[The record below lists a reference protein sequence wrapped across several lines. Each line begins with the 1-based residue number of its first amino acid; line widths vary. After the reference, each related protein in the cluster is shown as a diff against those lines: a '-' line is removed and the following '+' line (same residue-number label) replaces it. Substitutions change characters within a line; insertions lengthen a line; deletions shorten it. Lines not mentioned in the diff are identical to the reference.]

1 MMRFLL
7 PLLSLLLVVLVA
19 CGSSTIVQTT
29 QTESYKVQMTLDRA
43 ALGDRTIMF
52 EINDLGGSPISDA
65 EVIVAP
71 VMRDMGMASPEMS
84 ATMVAP
90 GRYEVKGRPFSMLGI
105 WEFDVRIDVNGNEQV
120 ATFKFEVLE
129 A

>member
-1 MMRFLL
+1 MRFLL
-7 PLLSLLLVVLVA
+7 PLLSLLLVVLVG

-43 ALGDRTIMF
+43 ALGDRTITF

-65 EVIVAP
+65 EVVVAP
-71 VMRDMGMASPEMS
+71 VMRDMGMASPEMT

-105 WEFDVRIDVNGNEQV
+105 WEFDLRISTGGGEQV